1 MSLFTKIKN
10 AIREQRLVK
19 TILRKLIPYLKGF
32 FLIFFD
38 KPDNLKIFIPKKR
51 VVDKSDLPLAEKF
64 LISINR

>member
-32 FLIFFD
+32 FLIFLI
-38 KPDNLKIFIPKKR
+38 NLIT
-51 VVDKSDLPLAEKF
+51 
-64 LISINR
+64 